1 MWEKPMWERVAS
13 LETNIPNIMKEIGE
27 IKKTMTD
34 FIKEIRDNYATKKE
48 LNEVK
53 EKICVEEEWEIT
65 KEITSM
71 TNKRLIWVVI
81 IQWIVAIVVWL
92 IWVVK

>member
-1 MWEKPMWERVAS
+1 MWENMWERVAS
-13 LETNIPNIMKEIGE
+13 LETNIPNIMQDIKD

-53 EKICVEEEWEIT
+53 EKICNDEEWEIT
-65 KEITSM
+65 KEVATM
-71 TNKRLIWVVI
+71 NNKRLIWVVI
-81 IQWIVAIVVWL
+81 IQGIVALAVGLIWL
-92 IWVVK
+92 IK